1 MVYLHAILLIC
12 INALWLFLT
21 ALGLPGNWLIVL
33 TAAVWTWLW
42 PDLDMF
48 SRWTLIAL
56 VVLAGAGEV
65 IEFVSGAIGVKK
77 SGGTRWG
84 ASGAIVGGI
93 LGGLFGTAL
102 IPVPVVG
109 TLLGLCLGAFVGAT
123 VLEYATGRTIEE
135 SYRAGRGAA
144 VGRAFGIAAKLVI
157 GAVMWLLVAIAAFWP

>member
-1 MVYLHAILLIC
+1 MFPMVYLHAIFLIC

-42 PDLDMF
+42 PDLGMF
-48 SRWTLIAL
+48 DRWTLIAL

-65 IEFVSGAIGVKK
+65 IEFVSRAIGVKK

-102 IPVPVVG
+102 IPVP
-109 TLLGLCLGAFVGAT
+109 
-123 VLEYATGRTIEE
+123 I
-135 SYRAGRGAA
+135 
-144 VGRAFGIAAKLVI
+144 
-157 GAVMWLLVAIAAFWP
+157 